1 MQLLAPVLFVT
12 ATLAAACTE
21 QQPFR
26 RQVGSNS
33 TLVVVQAAETGAFRA
48 GAPLPTDGL
57 GAGRFAGDSGS
68 GFFEVSGAPSST
80 FTAIGGLLG
89 VVGAVVGGVML
100 L

>member
-12 ATLAAACTE
+12 ATLAAASTE

-33 TLVVVQAAETGAFRA
+33 TLVVMQAAETGAFRT
-48 GAPLPTDGL
+48 GTPRPTDGL
-57 GAGRFAGDSGS
+57 GAGRFAGASGS
-68 GFFEVSGAPSST
+68 GFEVSGAPSST